1 MASSEVKSAT
11 LLSRM
16 WGVLAIVILIG
27 SYTASAVWVVR
38 HSMQDL
44 SEEQSDKVVIRL
56 AHSIAD
62 RRIQAAFDQM
72 ADEYE
77 ALHPGVRV
85 DIQAIPRRAYQQWV
99 TTQCLGKTVPDIV
112 QAESKWDLWSSLA
125 ARYMVPLSSRVN
137 QPNPYNQGGELEGV
151 PWRSTYVDSMQGG
164 YWQHLTEYFSVP
176 ITTETVR
183 IFYNK
188 DLFVEATGSDAP
200 PEDLAGWFEICDRL
214 NVLGET
220 RGLKLSPIAGSREV
234 MYRVV
239 MDRYYRAI
247 CNGMGDPFDA
257 CYWGSNR
264 PEQALYGRYT
274 GTWTFDHPRV
284 HDAFEVVKQI
294 AGYCQ
299 PGFAGSDNSQA
310 RFLFMQGKGA
320 MIMGS
325 ARDAAIY
332 MAMAD
337 FEVGVFDFPMP
348 SPEHPVLGKY
358 GARPPAETGGNAIH
372 FCVSR
377 QSKNTEQALDFLM
390 FMSSQSINE
399 RFNKAVAWYPAIRG
413 AESRP
418 ELRTFKPNIG
428 GVSGRVM
435 PLTVAPGVDLWFQQQ
450 LPRYLDGQMS
460 FEDLSAGLDRLWLEK
475 GADDFVRRDQIY
487 AGILTQAEYNI
498 ANSKSRMLFA
508 EAGELKPGAL
518 IGDRT
523 AYQLAIEANELLR
536 FGIASRAYTWH
547 QLQKG
552 NYPYP

>member
-1 MASSEVKSAT
+1 MASSRIDKSAF
-11 LLSRM
+11 LSRV
-16 WGVLAIVILIG
+16 WGASGFVVLIG
-27 SYTASAVWVVR
+27 AYVASLVWVASLSVEQVEDVR
-38 HSMQDL
+38 
-44 SEEQSDKVVIRL
+44 SDTTVLRL

-62 RRIQAAFDQM
+62 RRIQAAFEEM

-125 ARYMVPLSSRVN
+125 ARYMVPLSTQVN
-137 QPNPYNQGGELEGV
+137 HTNPYNDGGELEGV
-151 PWRSTYVDSMQGG
+151 PWRLTYVDGMQGG

-183 IFYNK
+183 IYYNK
-188 DLFVEATGSDAP
+188 DLFTEATGSDAA
-200 PEDLAGWFEICDRL
+200 PEDLTSWFEVCDRL
-214 NVLGET
+214 NALGEAQS
-220 RGLKLSPIAGSREV
+220 RKLSPIAGSRDV

-247 CNGMGDPFDA
+247 CNGMGDRFDA

-264 PEQALYGRYT
+264 QEQTLFGRYT
-274 GTWTFDHPRV
+274 GTWSFDDPRV
-284 HDAFEVVKQI
+284 RDAFEVVKQI

-299 PGFAGSDNSQA
+299 PGFAGSDDSQA
-310 RFLFMQGKGA
+310 RFLFLQGKAA

-337 FEVGVFDFPMP
+337 FEIGVFDFPMP
-348 SPEHPVLGKY
+348 SPDHPTLGKY
-358 GARPPAETGGNAIH
+358 GARPPAETGGDAIH

-377 QSKNTEQALDFLM
+377 QSTHTDEALDLLM
-390 FMSSQSINE
+390 FMSSQKVNE

-413 AESRP
+413 AEPRP
-418 ELRTFKPNIG
+418 ELRAFKPNIG
-428 GVSGRVM
+428 GVSGRVQA
-435 PLTVAPGVDLWFQQQ
+435 LTVAPGVDLWFQQQ

-460 FEDLSAGLDRLWLEK
+460 FKELSAGLDRIWLEK
-475 GADDFVRRDQIY
+475 GPDDFVRRDQIY

-498 ANSKSRMLFA
+498 ANAKSKMLFA
-508 EAGELKPGAL
+508 EAGEIKSGEL
-518 IGDRT
+518 IGKRT
-523 AYQLAIEANELLR
+523 AYQLAIEVNELLR
-536 FGIASRAYTWH
+536 FGISGRAYTWH
-547 QLQKG
+547 HLQKD
-552 NYPYP
+552 NYEFP